1 MVSSGDAVARPAY
14 ALAGSFKEEPPK
26 QLDAGNIR
34 PCELSG
40 QQRSL
45 EKSEEE

>member
-1 MVSSGDAVARPAY
+1 MVSGGDAVARPAY
-14 ALAGSFKEEPPK
+14 ALAGSFKEPPK

-45 EKSEEE
+45 DKSGEE